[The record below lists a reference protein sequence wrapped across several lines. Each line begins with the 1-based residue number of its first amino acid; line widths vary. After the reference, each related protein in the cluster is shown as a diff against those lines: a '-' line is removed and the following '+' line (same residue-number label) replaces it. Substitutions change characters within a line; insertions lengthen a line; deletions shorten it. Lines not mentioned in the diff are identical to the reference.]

1 MEIARLHAQISA
13 VCLAIACLAFL
24 APVAARAQDDEPGPP
39 DGAARAA
46 RARSLPRIQPS
57 DKKFD
62 PHDLSGIWTRSSSP
76 KGFTGGGTCA
86 DCGDRGYGK
95 NVPPLTP
102 EGKKMFDANKP
113 SYGRTLGTADAAAHP
128 EEDIGRRRAVSPAN
142 GTDPYQY
149 CNPMGI
155 TRALIFPHPIEVFV
169 LPDRIIQHFSWG
181 EGIRTIWTDGRK
193 LIEDP
198 DQPRWW
204 GYSAGHWEG
213 DTFVVESNGHDER
226 TWIDHFGYPHSD
238 QMHLQ
243 ERYKRTNYNIL
254 ELNWTITDPK
264 VYTKPWVG
272 DTKRF
277 HLIQS
282 KDITTVDGW
291 TGMMEDPCAPADEV
305 DQFDRRIRDLTGTKP
320 N

>member
-1 MEIARLHAQISA
+1 MKFSRLHARTASLCLLIAASA
-13 VCLAIACLAFL
+13 FVQPAI
-24 APVAARAQDDEPGPP
+24 ARAQDDEPGPP
-39 DGAARAA
+39 DAAARQA
-46 RARSLPRIQPS
+46 RARALPRIQPS

-113 SYGRTLGTADAAAHP
+113 SYGRTLGTPDAASHP

-155 TRALIFPHPIEVFV
+155 TRALIFPHPIEFFV

-181 EGIRTIWTDGRK
+181 EGIRTIWTDDGRK
-193 LIEDP
+193 LIDDP

-204 GYSAGHWEG
+204 G
-213 DTFVVESNGHDER
+213 
-226 TWIDHFGYPHSD
+226 
-238 QMHLQ
+238 
-243 ERYKRTNYNIL
+243 
-254 ELNWTITDPK
+254 
-264 VYTKPWVG
+264 
-272 DTKRF
+272 
-277 HLIQS
+277 
-282 KDITTVDGW
+282 
-291 TGMMEDPCAPADEV
+291 
-305 DQFDRRIRDLTGTKP
+305 
-320 N
+320 